1 MLCVDSKSALKE
13 RVVMRKLF
21 ALLFF
26 AGVTLCVA
34 APAHAQALR
43 VNVPFDFVVSGK
55 TLPAATYTIRESL
68 PNDNMGLAFIGEGNG
83 ILARATE
90 IDGYTTGTKLVFVKV
105 DGEYLLRDVV
115 TLSGTLRFKTS
126 HKGAQRAQAADE
138 QLVTIAAGY

>member
-1 MLCVDSKSALKE
+1 MLCANFRSALKE

-34 APAHAQALR
+34 APAHAQAMR

-55 TLPAATYTIRESL
+55 TLPAASYTISESL
-68 PNDNMGLAFIGEGNG
+68 PNDDRALAFIGDGKG
-83 ILARATE
+83 VLTRA
-90 IDGYTTGTKLVFVKV
+90 IDLDGYATGTKLVFVKI

-115 TLSGTLRFKTS
+115 TLHGTLHFKTS
-126 HKGAQRAQAADE
+126 HKTTQRAQA
-138 QLVTIAAGY
+138 

>member
-1 MLCVDSKSALKE
+1 MKKF
-13 RVVMRKLF
+13 F

-68 PNDNMGLAFIGEGNG
+68 PNDNAALAFIGDGNG
-83 ILARATE
+83 LLARATE
-90 IDGYTTGTKLVFVKV
+90 VDGYATGTKLVFVKV

-115 TLSGTLRFKTS
+115 TLRGTLHFKTS
-126 HKGAQRAQAADE
+126 GKGSQRAQATNE
-138 QLVTIAAGY
+138 QIVTIAAAY